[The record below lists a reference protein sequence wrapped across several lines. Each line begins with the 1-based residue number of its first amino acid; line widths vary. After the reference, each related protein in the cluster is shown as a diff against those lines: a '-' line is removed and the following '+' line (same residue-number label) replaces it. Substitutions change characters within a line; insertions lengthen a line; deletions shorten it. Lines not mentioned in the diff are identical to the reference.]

1 MEKEKENERHFT
13 RYVKNGK
20 NYQPIGETR
29 DVLPAGFYY
38 PVYDSYHD
46 RAYFTKKELIMPKL
60 YILPNDVQVEILDD
74 IKRFWKSEER
84 YKQFGNVYKRNILL
98 YSLPGNGK
106 TSLITIMAHK
116 LIEDHDGVVIFID
129 NTSALS
135 SYHICM
141 ERFRD
146 IEPTRKVIT
155 IIEDFER
162 LAKDDHYTA
171 MLLQLLDGN
180 TQFDNVVTIATTNYP
195 QILEKRFT
203 CRPSRFNLVIEYK
216 KPNDEVRRTYMT
228 MKLKDAGIDVEST
241 KVKKDIERLV
251 GKTEGYTF
259 DFVKE
264 VIQGIYVDQID
275 EKVLF
280 DRLNDIIK
288 KNGRV
293 CVSEEETKKIGFSL
307 KESDKSCGY
316 DEPRPIVEETEGESL
331 CGEAYDEDVDEGW
344 ACTNPVAEPKNRA
357 IVRGFKDEKVEK
369 LDP

>member
-1 MEKEKENERHFT
+1 
-13 RYVKNGK
+13 
-20 NYQPIGETR
+20 
-29 DVLPAGFYY
+29 
-38 PVYDSYHD
+38 
-46 RAYFTKKELIMPKL
+46 
-60 YILPNDVQVEILDD
+60 
-74 IKRFWKSEER
+74 
-84 YKQFGNVYKRNILL
+84 
-98 YSLPGNGK
+98 
-106 TSLITIMAHK
+106 
-116 LIEDHDGVVIFID
+116 
-129 NTSALS
+129 
-135 SYHICM
+135 
-141 ERFRD
+141 
-146 IEPTRKVIT
+146 
-155 IIEDFER
+155 
-162 LAKDDHYTA
+162 

-216 KPNDEVRRTYMT
+216 KPNDEVRRSYIT
-228 MKLKDAGIDVEST
+228 MKLKDAGFDVEST

-316 DEPRPIVEETEGESL
+316 DEPRPISEEKESESICEETWDGEV
-331 CGEAYDEDVDEGW
+331 DEDW
-344 ACTNPVAEPKNRA
+344 ACNNLVAPATEPKNRA